1 MKSKLQYVKYDIL
14 GVPVYYIPRNI
25 RVDKHI
31 LTEIGFK
38 DRRRKFKKG
47 LFVIATPNNT
57 YLIRICEERSLISII
72 AKRRNACYIEVEP
85 LNFSL
90 PTPEPIIFNR
100 LVNAQFEIKGRILE
114 RYKVYPYIIF
124 IVENEDKRFYMV
136 GIQQYFKRIRNTIS
150 LIIEEVR
157 KELTMENATCTM
169 RFSELIEELLKRIK
183 RKLMSLGI
191 HKPDVLQDVSIY
203 ITFNVLNLG
212 KFAPFMLDDRINE
225 FYVDAPLSTL
235 YLDHEDYGRCV
246 SNIEFS
252 KGDLE
257 ALLIHVKREKGKVA
271 NVGKPSLKGDLNTRY
286 FKLRISFDLK
296 PLVPE
301 GPALDVRKHK
311 IKPFTIERLILKRF
325 IPLKEAA
332 YLIFALKQRANIII
346 TGEPNSGK
354 TTLANA
360 LLLHAPKSWRRI
372 FIEDVEEFQVGNQEL
387 TGLKL
392 NVSTYE
398 EEVYDPSKRRSKLH
412 EIIKLLHRSPDYV
425 AINEIQSK
433 EHSIALFNALSAGI
447 RCIATC
453 HAPSVEGLIYRWIRE
468 HGISKEEISL
478 IDIIVYVRRR
488 VTDQNIRRYVE
499 VIAEPI
505 YDGQK
510 LSLTKVYL
518 NLKNLTTSL
527 ALKERPFIK
536 KLLDKGLSEAEI
548 IQEFRQTLKI
558 LFERCKH
565 EISILQKI

>member
-1 MKSKLQYVKYDIL
+1 MKSKLQYTRHDIL
-14 GVPVYYIPRNI
+14 GVPVYFIPEDV

-31 LTEIGFK
+31 IIDVISRDRGEKLNK
-38 DRRRKFKKG
+38 DI
-47 LFVIATPNNT
+47 LIIATPSNT
-57 YLIRICEERSLISII
+57 YLVRIHEKRNLISTITR
-72 AKRRNACYIEVEP
+72 KKNTSYIEVES
-85 LNFSL
+85 LDFSL
-90 PTPEPIIFNR
+90 PTPEPIIFNK
-100 LVNAQFEIKGRILE
+100 LLNAQFEIRGRVLE

-124 IVENEDKRFYMV
+124 IVENEDRRFYV
-136 GIQQYFKRIRNTIS
+136 VSLQQYFKRIRNTIS
-150 LIIEEVR
+150 LIVEEVR

-169 RFSELIEELLKRIK
+169 RFSDLIEELLRRIK
-183 RKLMSLGI
+183 RKLISLGI
-191 HKPDVLQDVSIY
+191 HKSDILQDVSIY
-203 ITFNVLNLG
+203 TTFNVLNLG

-235 YLDHEDYGRCV
+235 YLDHEDYGRCI
-246 SNIEFS
+246 SNIKFS

-257 ALLIHVKREKGKVA
+257 ALLIHVKREKGKIA
-271 NVGKPSLKGDLNTRY
+271 NIGKPSLKGDLNTRY
-286 FKLRISFDLK
+286 FRLRISFDLK
-296 PLVPE
+296 PLVTE

-360 LLLHAPKSWRRI
+360 LLLYAPKSWRKI
-372 FIEDVEEFQVGNQEL
+372 FIEDVEEFQVGSQEL
-387 TGLKL
+387 AGLKL

-398 EEVYDPSKRRSKLH
+398 EEVYDPRKRRSKLH

-468 HGISKEEISL
+468 HGISEEEISL

-488 VTDQNIRRYVE
+488 VTDQSIRRYVE
-499 VIAEPI
+499 VIVEPI
-505 YDGQK
+505 YDGRR

-518 NLKNLTTSL
+518 NSKNFSTSL
-527 ALKERPFIK
+527 ALRERPFIK
-536 KLLDKGLSEAEI
+536 KLLDKGLSETEI
-548 IQEFRQTLKI
+548 LREFRQTLKI

-565 EISILQKI
+565 EISIPQKM